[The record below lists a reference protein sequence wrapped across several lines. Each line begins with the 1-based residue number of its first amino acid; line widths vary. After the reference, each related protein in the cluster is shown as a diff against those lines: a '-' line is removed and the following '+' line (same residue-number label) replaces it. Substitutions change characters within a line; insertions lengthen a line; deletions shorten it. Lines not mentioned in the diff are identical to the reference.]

1 MENTRGMRLMEGGVQ
16 GAERME
22 RRAPEAASGFGL
34 SRGWKE
40 KKEEEKRDEV
50 RQGRF
55 RKGLRDVC
63 VSEGCVGRQNVV

>member
-22 RRAPEAASGFGL
+22 CRAPEAASGFGL

-40 KKEEEKRDEV
+40 KKRGREERRGQAGKVQEMT
-50 RQGRF
+50 QGC
-55 RKGLRDVC
+55 VC
-63 VSEGCVGRQNVV
+63 V